1 MKLTHLSPV
10 EYCSIKT
17 QINQFIHEWSGLRT
31 HKLKVELIKLQWKV
45 WKVQIKK
52 VRLGNEIM
60 K

>member
-17 QINQFIHEWSGLRT
+17 QVNQYIYEWSGLRT
-31 HKLKVELIKLQWKV
+31 HKLKVELIKLRWKV

-52 VRLGNEIM
+52 VNEIM